1 MEDHKARI
9 LTENSPKPRTHRV
22 TWLVLLSSLPLFGM
36 VAAFGIVPGT
46 ATDSVVQRRIVE
58 ELDLRLAEEPQTPRD
73 LQAFWREETIRRGD
87 TIGGLL
93 ARMGVNARDAQG
105 LIQSAQG
112 NSALRRLIPGR
123 TVRAGVTEDGN
134 LMAFRYLNGTDKEF
148 AVDRSGTGFV
158 ARDAEPLL
166 EQRVELKAGVIEN
179 SLFGATDAAGIPDAI
194 AIQIAE
200 IFGSDI
206 DFHRDLRRGDRFLVI
221 YEMSHHDGV
230 PVESGRVLA
239 VEFINEGKTHRAVYF
254 KAPDGA
260 GGYYSP
266 DGKSMK
272 KAFLRSPLEFS
283 RISSGFTNARFH
295 PVLKTWRAHR
305 GVDYAAPTGT
315 KVRATGSGRVAFAGR
330 QGAYG
335 NLVIIRHHGSYSTAY
350 AHLSGFGKGIR
361 GGAQVDQGQTIG
373 FVGATGLATGPHLHY
388 EFRINGEQRDPL
400 RVVMPEAPPIG
411 AQYRPAFKV
420 LAAEMSERIEMLRGI
435 TLARAN

>member
-1 MEDHKARI
+1 MEDYKARI
-9 LTENSPKPRTHRV
+9 LTENLQRPRGRRV
-22 TWLVLLSSLPLFGM
+22 KWLVALSSLPLFGM
-36 VAAFGIVPGT
+36 VAAFGIAPNT
-46 ATDSVVQRRIVE
+46 ATDTVVQKQVVE
-58 ELDLRLAEEPQTPRD
+58 EVALRVTAESGPFQEPQA
-73 LQAFWREETIRRGD
+73 LWREETIRRGD
-87 TIGGLL
+87 TIGALL
-93 ARMGVNARDAQG
+93 ARMGVKSRDAQG
-105 LIQSAQG
+105 LIQSAHG

-123 TVRAGVTEDGN
+123 TVRASVTEDGD
-134 LMAFRYLNGTDKEF
+134 LVAFRYLNGTDKEL
-148 AVDRSGTGFV
+148 AVDRTETGFL
-158 ARDAEPLL
+158 ARDAAPLL

-206 DFHRDLRRGDRFLVI
+206 DFHRDIRRGDRFLVI
-221 YEMSHHDGV
+221 YEMSHHDGIA
-230 PVESGRVLA
+230 VESGRVLA
-239 VEFINEGKTHRAVYF
+239 VEFVNEGKTHRAVYF
-254 KAPDGA
+254 KAPDGS

-315 KVRATGSGRVAFAGR
+315 KVRATGAGRIAFAGR

-350 AHLSGFGKGIR
+350 AHLSGFAKGIR
-361 GGAQVDQGQTIG
+361 VGAQVDQGQTIG

-400 RVVMPEAPPIG
+400 RVVMPEAPPIAG
-411 AQYRPAFKV
+411 QHRPAFM
-420 LAAEMSERIEMLRGI
+420 AHASEMSARIEMLRTL
-435 TLARAN
+435 TLAAAN